1 MYPIAAMKLELYY
14 SPTSP
19 YSRKVH
25 VLLLEK
31 GATVGLVNIRESERK
46 AKDKNPLG
54 KVPTLLA
61 DDVPLFDS
69 TVLTEFIEA
78 AFPDPPLLPKAPLE
92 RALARRYEAL
102 ADGISD
108 VLIPIILDRKRP
120 ADLQNVA
127 LNEAYLGK
135 AHASL
140 RSLDEASAGRNY
152 LHGDEFSLA
161 DIAVVSALGYVNLRF
176 PELLQGG
183 YSHLNRYHERLLE
196 RPSLK
201 ATIPPNLP
209 PL

>member
-1 MYPIAAMKLELYY
+1 VYPTIAMKLELYY

-31 GATVGLVNIRESERK
+31 GATVGLINIRESERK

-54 KVPTLLA
+54 KVPTLLV

-69 TVLTEFIEA
+69 TVLTEFIDA
-78 AFPDPPLLPKAPLE
+78 AFPDPPLLPKAPLD
-92 RALARRYEAL
+92 RAIARRYEAL

-120 ADLQNVA
+120 AELQNGA
-127 LNEAYLGK
+127 LNEAYVGK
-135 AHASL
+135 ARASL
-140 RSLDEASAGRNY
+140 QALDAASAGRHY
-152 LHGDEFSLA
+152 LHGEAFSLA
-161 DIAVVSALGYVNLRF
+161 DIAVVAALGYANLRF
-176 PELLQGG
+176 PELLAEG
-183 YSHLNRYHERLLE
+183 YPNLNRYHERQLE